1 LGKSEKSKN
10 FGITTEKN
18 LPMKGMCLV
27 KEKLFL
33 TLLKYHNS
41 DAYKAWMFGL
51 RLELEGNES

>member
-33 TLLKYHNS
+33 TLLKYHNP